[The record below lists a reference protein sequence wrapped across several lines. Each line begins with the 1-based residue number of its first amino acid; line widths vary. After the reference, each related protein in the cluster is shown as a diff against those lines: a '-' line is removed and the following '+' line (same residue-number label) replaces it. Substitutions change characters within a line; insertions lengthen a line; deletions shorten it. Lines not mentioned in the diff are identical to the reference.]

1 MASKRVNPATLAAC
15 RARKSNCVSDYS
27 DQNRQLQELRARFLA
42 RRYRLD
48 PTIALAI
55 AALAFAEEGARS

>member
-1 MASKRVNPATLAAC
+1 VAAIGSENSKPLPN
-15 RARKSNCVSDYS
+15 
-27 DQNRQLQELRARFLA
+27 LQELRARFLA